1 MQRARSPAV
10 RWLAQFPLTASRGMV
25 GWRWAPFMMLILLA
39 GMQSRSEEI
48 REAARV
54 DGVSGIQEFR
64 YIVLPHL
71 NRFIQLGALLGSV
84 YIVQEFDSIYMTT
97 QGGPGTSSTNLPF
110 LIYQVAFAKKDVGE
124 ASALGVI
131 VVILTII
138 AVQLSD
144 GNTSVVL
151 RSLVR

>member
-1 MQRARSPAV
+1 MV
-10 RWLAQFPLTASRGMV
+10 SRM
-25 GWRWAPFMMLILLA
+25 AILLRDPRVRRPDRPT
-39 GMQSRSEEI
+39 GI
-48 REAARV
+48 RGLDVR
-54 DGVSGIQEFR
+54 GQGG

-138 AVQLSD
+138 AVQYLLKVL
-144 GNTSVVL
+144 TSL
-151 RSLVR
+151 TEGD